1 MKTSNHTKAEL
12 KKVLLIENVFNM
24 FGDTGAF
31 VPLLLACD
39 ISKTSDR
46 VWLAGLLHKFKCCG
60 FLKKFSQKGPVNPGV
75 PQGSFLSPTLSLV
88 YINDL
93 PDDIIL

>member
-31 VPLLLACD
+31 VPVLLACD

-46 VWLAGLLHKFKCCG
+46 V
-60 FLKKFSQKGPVNPGV
+60 
-75 PQGSFLSPTLSLV
+75 
-88 YINDL
+88 
-93 PDDIIL
+93 